1 MDLILAQKTR
11 IQEHLLD
18 LWFIY
23 LISVLLSLINRFVL
37 VVVYNLSIFFL
48 DSSIFLST
56 FASGFKLFF
65 FFKSSP
71 GSVFKSSHS
80 DSLGGPTVGCEH
92 KSFLKGFRYE
102 ISLHMPGW
110 TIPLGNKIV
119 CLGKLEME
127 DGVSQQEVGEVLS
140 GCQDTQADMLC

>member
-23 LISVLLSLINRFVL
+23 LISVLLSPINRFVL
-37 VVVYNLSIFFL
+37 MVVYNLSIFFL

-65 FFKSSP
+65 FF
-71 GSVFKSSHS
+71 
-80 DSLGGPTVGCEH
+80 
-92 KSFLKGFRYE
+92 
-102 ISLHMPGW
+102 
-110 TIPLGNKIV
+110 
-119 CLGKLEME
+119 
-127 DGVSQQEVGEVLS
+127 
-140 GCQDTQADMLC
+140 